1 MGRFTKTG
9 TPWGFLFNIT
19 LPVVGELPVRQAVA
33 HAIDQEE
40 LVKIL
45 WNGFYKPAHTQLSPG
60 TIGYTPDQF
69 YQTDRK
75 KAGEILDAAGWKPGA
90 DGIREKNGAKL
101 QWTMNIINP
110 AVQAMPIKNMEVVQ
124 AQLRTI
130 GMQMD
135 IKQWDTAPLFAA
147 LVKGDQIQGVIS
159 GAGAVG
165 PEPDGM
171 RARFNSADFGKNFA
185 QMTGVQDKD
194 IDAQLLAGAK
204 ESDQAKRQE
213 IYAKLTRWVDEQA
226 LVIPMWYTENDIAAQ
241 PFVRDVQI
249 HVNANFYLRDAW
261 LDK

>member
-1 MGRFTKTG
+1 
-9 TPWGFLFNIT
+9 
-19 LPVVGELPVRQAVA
+19 
-33 HAIDQEE
+33 
-40 LVKIL
+40 
-45 WNGFYKPAHTQLSPG
+45 
-60 TIGYTPDQF
+60 
-69 YQTDRK
+69 
-75 KAGEILDAAGWKPGA
+75 
-90 DGIREKNGAKL
+90 
-101 QWTMNIINP
+101 MNIINP
-110 AVQAMPIKNMEVVQ
+110 AVQAMPIKNMEAVQ

-185 QMTGVQDKD
+185 QMSGVQDKE

-204 ESDQAKRQE
+204 ESDPAKRQV
-213 IYAKLTRWVDEQA
+213 IYEKIVRWVNEQA
-226 LVIPMWYTENDIAAQ
+226 LVIPQWYTENDIAAA

-249 HVNANFYLRDAW
+249 HVNANLYLRDVW